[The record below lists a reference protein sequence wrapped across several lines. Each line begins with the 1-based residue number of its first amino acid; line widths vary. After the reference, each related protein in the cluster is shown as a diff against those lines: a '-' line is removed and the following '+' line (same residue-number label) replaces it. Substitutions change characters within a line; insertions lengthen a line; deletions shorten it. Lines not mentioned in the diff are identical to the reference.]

1 MPIEEA
7 KKFAEG
13 FGLPYFETSV
23 RTGEGVKEVFD
34 FALRSLVANSDYEE
48 EEKIK
53 LKTDINRT

>member
-23 RTGEGVKEVFD
+23 RTGEGVKKAFS
-34 FALRSLVANSDYEE
+34 ALIEKVYEQN
-48 EEKIK
+48 KK
-53 LKTDINRT
+53 